1 MKKALLVGIND
12 YKYPIPK
19 LRGCLNDVHTMW
31 FILTQIFNFHPDNIR
46 VLCDERA
53 TFDNIHDELIWLL
66 KDGEELVFHFSGHGS
81 QTRDLNQDE
90 SDGLEELIVVY
101 DHSWD
106 KPFVDDHL
114 AAIFKNLKPEQNLTV
129 LLDCCHSG
137 SGTRMSNIQTVDRYL
152 EPPLDIQLRY
162 LGRDLKRNRLG
173 VKQDEKGNVV
183 DMNHVLIS
191 GCAENETSA
200 DAYIEFQYRGA
211 FTYAFMKA
219 VQNNPKR
226 TVNQIHSELSQ
237 ILKKSNFQQNP
248 QLEGRQDLISR
259 TIFGGP

>member
-152 EPPLDIQLRY
+152 EPPLDIQYGWALVLSLGILIGY
-162 LGRDLKRNRLG
+162 LIFKPNSSIIYKIENKLKDEESKMKIELAKIRAKSEEKKKRLESLKQMRN
-173 VKQDEKGNVV
+173 VKQRLEKLAEL
-183 DMNHVLIS
+183 MN
-191 GCAENETSA
+191 E
-200 DAYIEFQYRGA
+200 EF
-211 FTYAFMKA
+211 
-219 VQNNPKR
+219 
-226 TVNQIHSELSQ
+226 
-237 ILKKSNFQQNP
+237 
-248 QLEGRQDLISR
+248 
-259 TIFGGP
+259 